1 MQSFLHSISAVLV
14 IFLLAG
20 TGYLLARAGWLRSDH
35 KPMLS
40 RITIN
45 LGIPCICIYNITGNF
60 TRASLIQAAPML
72 MAPLAANLVA
82 AALCMLVAR
91 LLALPRKRWGVF
103 VVMSAFSNTIFIG
116 LPMALELFGDGA
128 VPYVMCYYLVNTVLF
143 QTLGIACL
151 EWSGQGETRTSLPRM
166 LLGLLK
172 KPPLVSLFVALG
184 LVWWDIP
191 LWGALQ
197 SYAGYVGNLVAPLGL
212 LYTGLVIYE
221 HGLSNLRPQRG
232 IPMML
237 LLRFVAAPG
246 LCLAFCSLWGVTGM
260 ARGVFAME
268 SALPTMTQSVVMA
281 GLLGADEDYA
291 ALGAALSTLLSL
303 AVIPV
308 VMLAV

>member
-14 IFLLAG
+14 ILLLAG

-40 RITIN
+40 RVTIN
-45 LGIPCICIYNITGNF
+45 LGIPCICIHNITGNF

-72 MAPLAANLVA
+72 LAPLAANLLS
-82 AALCMLVAR
+82 AALCMLIAR

-103 VVMSAFSNTIFIG
+103 VVMAAFSNTIFIG

-128 VPYVMCYYLVNTVLF
+128 VPYVMCYYLINTALF

-151 EWSGQGETRTSLPRM
+151 EWSGQGESRTSLPQM

-191 LWGALQ
+191 LPGALQ
-197 SYAGYVGNLVAPLGL
+197 SYAGYVGDLVAPLGL

-221 HGLSNLRPQRG
+221 RGLSNLRLQRG
-232 IPMML
+232 IPLML

-246 LCLAFCSLWGVTGM
+246 LCLGFCHLWG
-260 ARGVFAME
+260 
-268 SALPTMTQSVVMA
+268 
-281 GLLGADEDYA
+281 
-291 ALGAALSTLLSL
+291 
-303 AVIPV
+303 
-308 VMLAV
+308 